1 LGTISRAAASRRADR
16 ALKDGRGR
24 KKQEKDM
31 TKQQVIDVIKKNIV
45 ENLDDIK
52 AADIDPMKSM
62 ADYGANS
69 LDIIEVVSCTMRE
82 LNIKIPRAE
91 LTDIKNIDQLADRF
105 VQHMSQGPQA

>member
-1 LGTISRAAASRRADR
+1 
-16 ALKDGRGR
+16 
-24 KKQEKDM
+24 M
-31 TKQQVIDVIKKNIV
+31 TKEQVIEVIKKNIV
-45 ENLDDIK
+45 ENLDDIA

-91 LTDIKNIDQLADRF
+91 LADIKNIDELADRF
-105 VQHMSQGPQA
+105 VQNVGNGQQ